1 LFYRSSA
8 KFKTTQIEN
17 STKLGKKNYMNKM
30 RSSIEIKV
38 TRKEPKTNRK
48 KTLELKNTMN
58 EIKNVIESSNQHT
71 Q

>member
-1 LFYRSSA
+1 
-8 KFKTTQIEN
+8 
-17 STKLGKKNYMNKM
+17 MNKM
-30 RSSIEIKV
+30 RSSIEIKI